1 MTRKSAPTSTRRKSA
16 PRRKPAQAAAASP
29 IMDTASTLTGSIRSL
44 AGQMMGIAG
53 AAVDASLGVGGLLV
67 RDPAQRRQLAKAG
80 SFLRGVRERAG
91 MTLADVGQAVDL
103 KDTALLELAENGKTA
118 LPFEVILRLAAVLAR
133 NDPVPFVMN
142 LTNTYS
148 PAVGRTLQLL
158 GIGRLVEHARREH
171 DFINIYRSRDAARRL
186 SDAQFA
192 RVLAFVEAAFDLAL
206 DFTAGAPKPRKAAK
220 GGADPEPPPE
230 RDDK

>member
-1 MTRKSAPTSTRRKSA
+1 MTKKTASTTAK
-16 PRRKPAQAAAASP
+16 RKPAPGRRKASAAGSATP
-29 IMDTASTLTGSIRSL
+29 IMDTASSLTGSIRSL

-67 RDPAQRRQLAKAG
+67 RDPKQRKDLARAG

-103 KDTALLELAENGKTA
+103 KDTALLELAENGKAA

-133 NDPVPFVMN
+133 NDPIPFVMN

-148 PAVGRTLQLL
+148 PSVGRTLQAL

-171 DFINIYRSRDAARRL
+171 DFINVYRSRDAARRL
-186 SDAQFA
+186 TDAEFA

-206 DFTAGAPKPRKAAK
+206 DFTAGEAKVPKAGK
-220 GGADPEPPPE
+220 GGVAPEPIEP
-230 RDDK
+230 DGT